1 MVLMKIITLLA
12 ANPQREGLTVFE
24 FLLFQSCS
32 PGGTLSNALWGRGR
46 LSWNHTGP
54 CRCCR
59 QETGTSRPAFFP
71 SRFPNILW
79 ISPVP
84 VSISLCPS
92 WKGWLSS
99 LMKTPA
105 TCRGP
110 GLLTGLDG
118 TPQDPDGRRSFCP
131 AGNPSLAPVTPRAK
145 AHPPARAC
153 LTCFPHALSLGT
165 PRRPAAPLVPC
176 LHFSLPSSS
185 GQLLLTFQRAPP
197 ASASL

>member
-1 MVLMKIITLLA
+1 MNSSFFSPALREEHFQRLCGGEAGFLGTTL
-12 ANPQREGLTVFE
+12 
-24 FLLFQSCS
+24 
-32 PGGTLSNALWGRGR
+32 ALVGVAGRK
-46 LSWNHTGP
+46 
-54 CRCCR
+54 
-59 QETGTSRPAFFP
+59 TGTSRPAFFP

-79 ISPVP
+79 ISPLP